1 MANKNN
7 NKTKAGADKK
17 LDAEKLEKERLEKLE
32 PEKKLNADK
41 EKEGKKYKVKSAK
54 EKGFDKRN
62 YFIGGKNVLIATG
75 GEVDESTY
83 NAFSDKAK
91 EKFFE

>member
-1 MANKNN
+1 MTKQNNGKKNQI
-7 NKTKAGADKK
+7 DKK
-17 LDAEKLEKERLEKLE
+17 LEAEKKIEAEKLEAE
-32 PEKKLNADK
+32 K

-54 EKGFDKRN
+54 DLGFEKRN
-62 YFIGGKNVLIATG
+62 YFIGNKNVLITAE

-91 EKFFE
+91 SKFFE